1 MHAAPFDARTTRSVS
16 RRSALGLFAA
26 GTGGLLLAACSGAT
40 APLAPA
46 VSSPVGTASNA
57 AQPAQT
63 HSGGTLRAAIVGD
76 LPSIDGQQMLPGINA
91 TVGNAYETLTRYGEN
106 LTPQPVL
113 AESWDLSSD
122 STQIKL
128 NLRKG
133 VTYHD
138 GREFTSDDVTYSLM
152 RLRDPKIAP
161 IVGPAAIQSSWWTTV
176 ETPDKSTIILKSDLA
191 RPGVFDFFQN
201 FTIVDKNTM
210 EGPEA
215 KTRANGTGPFTFVEW
230 VPGDHVSMARNN
242 QYWRSGTPLLDGIRT
257 AIARSNVHGLV
268 YDARPGLTFASA
280 WVD

>member
-1 MHAAPFDARTTRSVS
+1 
-16 RRSALGLFAA
+16 
-26 GTGGLLLAACSGAT
+26 
-40 APLAPA
+40 
-46 VSSPVGTASNA
+46 
-57 AQPAQT
+57 
-63 HSGGTLRAAIVGD
+63 
-76 LPSIDGQQMLPGINA
+76 MLPGINA